1 METNVG
7 IGIME
12 NLLCGTVTETPFD
25 AAHARIGIG
34 DGNGSVPTVAATDT
48 ALTAATNKV
57 FLSMNSGFPTVSSQ
71 VMTWQAT
78 ATSSQANFAW
88 NEWGI
93 DNGGSS
99 GPAQLFNHKGVAL
112 GTKTSGTTW
121 TFQASVTQ
129 S

>member
-12 NLLCGTVTETPFD
+12 NLLCGTASETAFD
-25 AAHARIGIG
+25 AAHARIGVG
-34 DGNGSVPTVAATDT
+34 DGNGSVPTAAATDT
-48 ALTAATNKV
+48 GLSATTNKA
-57 FLSMNSGFPTVSSQ
+57 FLTMDPGFPQVAAQ
-71 VMTWQAT
+71 VMKWQVT

-88 NEWGI
+88 NEWCI

-112 GTKTSGTTW
+112 GTKTAGTTW